1 MKEKN
6 NTDIKI
12 IESAKELFL
21 EKGYHKTS
29 MSAIAKNA
37 DLGKGTLYW
46 HFDSKDDLFQSIVTK
61 EAKTIIKDL
70 NELMEEDASAEKIL
84 KSFIKLRLKK
94 IDENKKTTQ
103 MFMDGENFINEK
115 LKSTIVEIF
124 ETFIDILEKI
134 IKKGIEE
141 KAFYTSN
148 PEKAAS
154 AFMGMLNGICTNI
167 IFKDKGDIDIDENA
181 DFIYKLFLNG
191 LTNNKEEENNDSV
204 NKK

>member
-1 MKEKN
+1 MKNTGGFTLKEKN

-167 IFKDKGDIDIDENA
+167 IFKDKGDIDIDKNNENC
-181 DFIYKLFLNG
+181 
-191 LTNNKEEENNDSV
+191 T
-204 NKK
+204 